1 MRPAR
6 HLMISLFWLA
16 FLPALSFTHPLTF
29 TETTVVIRS
38 DNTFQAD
45 LIVDLDALA
54 LGAPPDTDDATLVAT
69 LNSLAS
75 DEFDASVN
83 QVRRLFE
90 RRVRLRFDGAPVYFR
105 VEFPDYGTP
114 TATEST
120 IPTVL
125 GLTARLTG
133 SVPSGATELE
143 FFASRAFSEVD
154 LTIRDEIRNVTRRT
168 LLEPGARSEPFPLTG
183 PITNPNRL
191 STARRYLQLGFI
203 HIIPRGLDHIL
214 FVLSLFLLGTKIRPL
229 VWQVTAFTAA
239 HATTL
244 FLSVLGAVS
253 LPAHLVETLIALSIA
268 YVAVENVLTNRL
280 TASRSILVF
289 GFGLLHGLGFAGVLN
304 ELGLP
309 DQEWW
314 LGLLSFN
321 MGIELGQL
329 VVIGSALSVAG
340 WCRPRPWYRT
350 RVVIPTSCTI
360 AGIGLYWAFERLF
373 DI

>member
-90 RRVRLRFDGAPVYFR
+90 RRVRLRFDGAPVHFR

-133 SVPSGATELE
+133 TVPSGATELE

-168 LLEPGARSEPFPLTG
+168 LLEPGARSEPFLLTG
-183 PITNPNRL
+183 PITNPSRL
-191 STARRYLQLGFI
+191 STARRYLQQGFI
-203 HIIPRGLDHIL
+203 HIIPSGLDHIL

-244 FLSVLGAVS
+244 FLSVLGVVS
-253 LPAHLVETLIALSIA
+253 LPAHLVETLIALSIV
-268 YVAVENVLTNRL
+268 YVAIENVVTSRL
-280 TASRSILVF
+280 TTSRAMLVF
-289 GFGLLHGLGFAGVLN
+289 GFGLLHGLGFAGVLR

-309 DQEWW
+309 DDEWW
-314 LGLLSFN
+314 LGLFTFN
-321 MGIELGQL
+321 LGIELGQL
-329 VVIGSALSVAG
+329 VVIGLALSVAG

-350 RVVIPTSCTI
+350 RVVIPISCTI